1 MATAK
6 GRVVRYSGRVINIE
20 SATEHVNV
28 TSLGCL
34 RGHFVLILSSML
46 AVGFCE
52 MQKLRYLSKG

>member
-34 RGHFVLILSSML
+34 RGHFCSDTIFNVSSRVL
-46 AVGFCE
+46 
-52 MQKLRYLSKG
+52 